1 VAGPGTPAGAA
12 QWSAPLLLSSCPV
25 ASGPRVVF
33 PSERAETGTGPGAIV
48 WSAGP
53 GCPGGPG
60 ARVDAISSQDVPL
73 APAPPHRAT
82 GAPLAPR
89 GELAV
94 ATGPH
99 GQVVIA
105 GASPWSSSQTLV
117 VQGRSTGPFRTLA
130 RFAGSVGPASLNTAW
145 LGDVAVAADAPAGG
159 LFLRIERFFANV
171 LGPARQIA
179 QASSGTSALTV
190 AMDFRSD
197 AVAAWAQGGR
207 ILVHPL
213 PARGP
218 RHGISTLGP
227 AGQDPHIA
235 LLISDDY
242 RSIVMWSDRQGRQ
255 SSIYLDYSAPGLSF
269 GPPLLLERFT
279 VPPGPAP
286 AASPLLV
293 RLSSES
299 VMAAWAAAQDGRWV
313 IRTAPIDQHGLR
325 TVSTIASPGGGP
337 ALLDDLSAG
346 PRDEAMLLLTEPSQ
360 GATQTLLAARGVD
373 EAPGR
378 TAFSI
383 PQPIYTGSVEDAAIA
398 VDPDTDRP
406 VAAWHTAAGDVEA
419 AVGSPA
425 GG

>member
-1 VAGPGTPAGAA
+1 MAGPGTPAGAA

-33 PSERAETGTGPGAIV
+33 PNERAETGTGPGAIV

-73 APAPPHRAT
+73 APTAPRSAT

-94 ATGPH
+94 AAGPH

-105 GASPWSSSQTLV
+105 GTSPWSSSQTLV
-117 VQGRSTGPFRTLA
+117 VQGRSTGPFGALA

-145 LGDVAVAADAPAGG
+145 LGDVAVAAVAGAPAGG
-159 LFLRIERFFANV
+159 LFLRIERFFSNV
-171 LGPARQIA
+171 LGPARRIA
-179 QASSGTSALTV
+179 QASSGTSALSV

-197 AVAAWAQGGR
+197 AVAAWAQGGL

-242 RSIVMWSDRQGRQ
+242 RSIVMWSDRRGRQ
-255 SSIYLDYSAPGLSF
+255 SSVYLDYSAPGLSF
-269 GPPLLLERFT
+269 GPPRLLERFT

-299 VMAAWAAAQDGRWV
+299 VMAAWAGAQDGRWA

-325 TVSTIASPGGGP
+325 TVSTIASPGGP
-337 ALLDDLSAG
+337 VLLDGLSAG
-346 PRDEAMLLLTEPSQ
+346 PRDEAMLLLSEPS
-360 GATQTLLAARGVD
+360 TQALLAARGVD

-378 TAFSI
+378 TVFSI
-383 PQPIYTGSVEDAAIA
+383 PQPIYTGSVEDAEIA

-425 GG
+425 LGG